1 MLKPE
6 PDRLVIKANA
16 FIGSVFVTS
25 VWIHAFRNQEPNG
38 LPMH

>member
-6 PDRLVIKANA
+6 PDRVTIKANA
-16 FIGSVFVTS
+16 FIDNVPVTS
-25 VWIHAFRNQEPNG
+25 AWIHAFRNQEPNG